1 MKPTLTFKPSQLK
14 PLVRQSKTPSHVGKT
29 GPHKAAKK
37 PQQMKPLSSIM
48 QGLSAELNSSDR
60 ARAFGNAV
68 SKHKDS
74 PNITAWLNG
83 NFTTT

>member
-14 PLVRQSKTPSHVGKT
+14 PQVRQKTPQHGGKT
-29 GPHKAAKK
+29 GPHKASKK
-37 PQQMKPLSSIM
+37 PPQMQPLSKLM

-74 PNITAWLNG
+74 PNISAWLNG
-83 NFTTT
+83 SFTTS